1 MNVLD
6 LRLLGRLG
14 GTGLLSGALASL
26 LLVVLPRWGT
36 AAGIFGMVVVVLA
49 ASGGVAAIR
58 SRWEEHSQ
66 LAGMGLAIGASVF
79 IGINGLMTT
88 ADPIYGPFF
97 VVVFAWTGLALGPG
111 RCLPLIPCAFLCYL
125 LPSSL
130 GKSDAL
136 PASVGVLA
144 IATLAGE
151 VLAHLADQ
159 IRQDALRKRGR
170 ERDLQRLV
178 SGQIELATTADP
190 HEAALASVRLAA
202 NLLRADSAALL
213 TVTDGQREL
222 VAVWPPLGDDT
233 ADQSADDA
241 AAGETVLLDDHLTL
255 EGHLTDDGRLTLD
268 RQSDID
274 GADIDGAD
282 IDGAAEQDELSPT
295 IELSARTR
303 PSWTPAR
310 AIPGLTGRA
319 AVEVPLRGR
328 PDSGV
333 RGVLAVRTSHGLRP
347 DAFRAGL
354 LRSLAAATTAALE
367 SLALAERL
375 RLSAEIDPLTG
386 LGNRR
391 RLSGLLSRMAPGDAV
406 VSLDLDHFKAV
417 NDTLGHAA
425 GDEVLRDFGA
435 FLDEVTRVGELAVRT
450 GGEEFVL
457 VAGATPPGQR
467 TDGASATEPLA
478 ALLDRLGR
486 AWARRY
492 PVTSFSA
499 GAAVYTGGNPD
510 TVLRRADE
518 ALYQAKAHGRS
529 CAWILERGRPLDGGR
544 LLTLPGTPFEPTGG
558 TQQTLD
564 LTAPGR
570 PHRR

>member
-1 MNVLD
+1 M
-6 LRLLGRLG
+6 
-14 GTGLLSGALASL
+14 ASL

-36 AAGIFGMVVVVLA
+36 AAGYFGMVVVVLA
-49 ASGGVAAIR
+49 ASGGVAAMR
-58 SRWEEHSQ
+58 SRWEERSQ
-66 LAGMGLAIGASVF
+66 LAGMGLAVGTSVF
-79 IGINGLMTT
+79 IGINGLMTS

-97 VVVFAWTGLALGPG
+97 VVVFAWAGLALGPG

-130 GKSDAL
+130 GNAGEL
-136 PASVGVLA
+136 PASVGVLV

-159 IRQDALRKRGR
+159 IRQDALRKIGR

-178 SGQIELATTADP
+178 SGQIELATTTDP
-190 HEAALASVRLAA
+190 HEAAQASVRLAA
-202 NLLRADSAALL
+202 KLLRADSAALL

-222 VAVWPPLGDDT
+222 VAVWPPLGPDDPDASDEP
-233 ADQSADDA
+233 ADELAGGF
-241 AAGETVLLDDHLTL
+241 AGEEPMLLDEHLQL
-255 EGHLTDDGRLTLD
+255 AVDAHPAGDGPAL
-268 RQSDID
+268 
-274 GADIDGAD
+274 
-282 IDGAAEQDELSPT
+282 AAVQDELSPT
-295 IELSARTR
+295 VELDAGSRSCT
-303 PSWTPAR
+303 SAR

-333 RGVLAVRTSHGLRP
+333 RGVLAVRTSQGLRP

-391 RLSGLLSRMAPGDAV
+391 RLSTLLARMTPGDAV

-425 GDEVLRDFGA
+425 GDEVLREFGA
-435 FLDEVTRVGELAVRT
+435 FLDEVTRAGELAVRT

-457 VAGATPPGQR
+457 VASATASGQR
-467 TDGASATEPLA
+467 SGSGSDGVGASAGSEPLS

-510 TVLRRADE
+510 LVLRRADQ
-518 ALYQAKAHGRS
+518 ALYQAKANGRS
-529 CAWILERGRPLDGGR
+529 CAWILERGRPLDDGR
-544 LLTLPGTPFEPTGG
+544 LLPLPATPFDPPGRAS
-558 TQQTLD
+558 QQTLD
-564 LTAPGR
+564 LTTPGR
-570 PHRR
+570 PRRHA